1 MANFDNE
8 RLIMEIHLKPSIWD
22 ISSEEYKDRDKK
34 LQDWQDVAV
43 ALNGN
48 WDILSKSE
56 KDDFGE
62 LPKHLKLYK

>member
-8 RLIMEIHLKPSIWD
+8 RLIMEIHLKPSIWE
-22 ISSEEYKDRDKK
+22 ISSEEYKERDKK
-34 LQDWQDVAV
+34 LQDRQDVAI

-48 WDILSKSE
+48 WDILSKTE

-62 LPKHLKLYK
+62 YLNI